1 MAEQHSNCG
10 NCRFFRNQQIMGI
23 CRYSPQQQNKHQNDW
38 CGKHEP
44 QIVEVVKL
52 PVYDIMTDETTEVSI
67 PVQKKRGRKPKNAN
81 PIA

>member
-1 MAEQHSNCG
+1 MAESHSNCG